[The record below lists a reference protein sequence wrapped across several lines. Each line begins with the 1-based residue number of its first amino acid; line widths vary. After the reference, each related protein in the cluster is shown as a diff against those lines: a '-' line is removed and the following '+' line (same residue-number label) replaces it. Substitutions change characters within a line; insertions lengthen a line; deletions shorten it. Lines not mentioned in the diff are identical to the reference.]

1 MNGKQCKAA
10 LIYSFKSR
18 CGRSA
23 LEAAG
28 HVLAAVVKDEA
39 EVDGEVE
46 VDAEHVGLDG
56 GAEADCGLEVDE
68 ALEEG
73 AARQRGRRANLGLD
87 QAQHVGAHAQLQR
100 VDGAL
105 ADRPRRGGCRGGRG
119 RPGRAV
125 GRVARAGHA
134 QHQVHGHEQHER
146 LGRH

>member
-1 MNGKQCKAA
+1 MSG
-10 LIYSFKSR
+10 R
-18 CGRSA
+18 DRSA
-23 LEAAG
+23 LEAAR
-28 HVLAAVVKDEA
+28 HVHAAVVKDEA

-46 VDAEHVGLDG
+46 LDAEHIGLDG

-73 AARQRGRRANLGLD
+73 AARQRWRRAHLGLD
-87 QAQHVGAHAQLQR
+87 QAQHVGAHAQLQC

-119 RPGRAV
+119 RAV

-134 QHQVHGHEQHER
+134 QHHQINGQEQHER
-146 LGRH
+146 LGRHCYFASYLLDHKPTS